1 MSALLEVENLSKNY
15 HYRSGLFRRRTVEAV
30 KPISFSL
37 EAGETLAFMGENG
50 SGKSTLAKMLAG
62 VVEPTEGVIRV
73 NGEPLAPNDFQT
85 RCKLIRMIFQDP
97 NTSLNPRI
105 QIGKILEGPLKR
117 NTNMT
122 PQERERRIMQTLKR
136 VGLLPEHAY
145 FYPQMLATGQ
155 KQRVSLARALI
166 LQPCIIV
173 ADEALNGLDMSMRSQ
188 IINLLFELQEE
199 MGLSYIYVSQHM
211 GVIKH
216 FTDKVMVMHEGEVVE
231 SGNTAEVFNNPQHAL
246 TQKLLDSHFS
256 APSHDRSSRISGA
269 TPKICC

>member
-1 MSALLEVENLSKNY
+1 MSPLLEVENLKKDY
-15 HYRSGLFRRRTVEAV
+15 HYRSGLFQRRIIEAV
-30 KPISFSL
+30 KPVSFQL
-37 EAGETLAFMGENG
+37 NAGETIALLGENG

-62 VVEPTEGVIRV
+62 VITPTEGIVRV
-73 NGEPLAPNDFQT
+73 NGEQLHNHDYQT

-97 NTSLNPRI
+97 NTALNPRI
-105 QIGKILEGPLKR
+105 QIGRILEGPLKR

-122 PQERERRIMQTLKR
+122 PQARERRIMDILKR

-188 IINLLFELQEE
+188 MINLLLELQEE
-199 MGLSYIYVSQHM
+199 MGLSYVYVSQHM
-211 GVIKH
+211 GVVKH
-216 FTDKVMVMHEGEVVE
+216 FSDKVMVMQKGEVVE
-231 SGNTAEVFNNPQHAL
+231 KGRTANVFANPKHPL
-246 TQKLLDSHFS
+246 TQKLLNSHFS
-256 APSHDRSSRISGA
+256 SPTREKSSRIINS
-269 TPKICC
+269 TPKIKY

>member
-1 MSALLEVENLSKNY
+1 MSSLLEVEKLKKDY
-15 HYRSGLFRRRTVEAV
+15 HYRSGLFRRRTIEAV
-30 KPISFSL
+30 KPVSFSL
-37 EAGETLAFMGENG
+37 EAGETIALLGENG
-50 SGKSTLAKMLAG
+50 SGKSTLAKMLSG
-62 VVEPTEGVIRV
+62 VIEPTSGVIRV
-73 NGEPLAPNDFQT
+73 NGDPLSNGDYQT

-105 QIGKILEGPLKR
+105 QIGRILEGPLKR

-122 PQERERRIMQTLKR
+122 PQAREKRIMDTLKR

-188 IINLLFELQEE
+188 MINLLLELQEE

-211 GVIKH
+211 GVVKH
-216 FTDKVMVMHEGEVVE
+216 FSDKVMVMQDGEVVE
-231 SGNTAEVFNNPQHAL
+231 KGRTASVFNEPKHPL

-256 APSHDRSSRISGA
+256 SLSNEKTTKIIST
-269 TPKICC
+269 TPKISS